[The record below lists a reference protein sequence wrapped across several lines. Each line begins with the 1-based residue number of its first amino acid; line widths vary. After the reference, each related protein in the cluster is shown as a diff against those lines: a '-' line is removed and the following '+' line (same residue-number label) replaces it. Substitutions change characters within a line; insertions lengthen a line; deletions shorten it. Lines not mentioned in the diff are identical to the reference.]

1 MNELLFLAAAAAPA
15 ESGNVVQEIS
25 RTFGFNLHHF
35 VAQVISF
42 CIVAFLLYWFAY
54 RKIQGVLETRRE
66 RIAESLANAEKIKA
80 DVARTE
86 QQRHEIL
93 AQANNQANKLIEEAR
108 AAAGKV
114 REAETQKAIVEAEQI
129 VAKAREAAAL
139 ERTRMLADVK
149 RELGRLVVA
158 TTTKVTGKVL
168 TADDQRRLNE
178 ETSRALAE

>member
-1 MNELLFLAAAAAPA
+1 MSEILILAAAAAPQ
-15 ESGNVVQEIS
+15 SGNVVQDIAN
-25 RTFGFNLHHF
+25 TFGFNWHHF
-35 VAQVISF
+35 IAQVISF

-54 RKIQGVLETRRE
+54 RKIQGVLETRRD
-66 RIAESLANAEKIKA
+66 RIAESLRNAERIKA
-80 DVARTE
+80 EVARTE
-86 QQRHEIL
+86 QQRQEIL

-114 REAETQKAIVEAEQI
+114 RETETQKAIAEAEQI

-158 TTTKVTGKVL
+158 TTSKVTGKVL
-168 TADDQRRLNE
+168 TPDDQRRLTE
-178 ETSRALAE
+178 ETTRALAE

>member
-1 MNELLFLAAAAAPA
+1 MNEFLFLAAAAASP
-15 ESGNVVQEIS
+15 ESGGVVQDIA
-25 RTFGFNLHHF
+25 RTFGFNWAHF

-54 RKIQGVLETRRE
+54 RKIQGVLEARRD
-66 RIAESLANAEKIKA
+66 RIAESLRNAEKIKA
-80 DVARTE
+80 DLARTE
-86 QQRHEIL
+86 QQRQEIL

-114 REAETQKAIVEAEQI
+114 RETETQKAIAEAEQI
-129 VAKAREAAAL
+129 VTKAREAAAL
-139 ERTRMLADVK
+139 ERTRMLAEVK

-158 TTTKVTGKVL
+158 TTSKVTGKVL
-168 TADDQRRLNE
+168 TPDDQRRLSE